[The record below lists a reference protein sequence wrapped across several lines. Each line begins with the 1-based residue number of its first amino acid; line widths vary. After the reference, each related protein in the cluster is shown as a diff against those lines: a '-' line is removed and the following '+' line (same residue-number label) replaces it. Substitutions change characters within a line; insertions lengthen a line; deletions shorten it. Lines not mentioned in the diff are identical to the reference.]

1 MIRIYFKAA
10 FRLVSLMMN
19 VRRKRASYE
28 QTSITVKDDIITE
41 SENLKLFDVA
51 IGSRL
56 NFNEHIK

>member
-1 MIRIYFKAA
+1 MIRIFFKAA

-28 QTSITVKDDIITE
+28 QTIIAVKVDIITE
-41 SENLKLFDVA
+41 SENLKLFDVTVD
-51 IGSRL
+51 SRL

>member
-41 SENLKLFDVA
+41 SENLKLFDVT

>member
-1 MIRIYFKAA
+1 MIRVFFKAA

-28 QTSITVKDDIITE
+28 QTIIAVKVDVITE
-41 SENLKLFDVA
+41 SENLKLFDVT
-51 IGSRL
+51 IDSRL

>member
-1 MIRIYFKAA
+1 MIRIFFKAA

-28 QTSITVKDDIITE
+28 QTIIAVKVDVITE
-41 SENLKLFDVA
+41 SENLKLFDVT
-51 IGSRL
+51 IDSRL

>member
-1 MIRIYFKAA
+1 MIRVFFKAA

-28 QTSITVKDDIITE
+28 QTIIAVKVDIITE
-41 SENLKLFDVA
+41 SENLKLFDVT
-51 IGSRL
+51 IDSRI

>member
-1 MIRIYFKAA
+1 MIRIFFKAA

-28 QTSITVKDDIITE
+28 QTIIAVKVDIMTE
-41 SENLKLFDVA
+41 SENLKLFDVT
-51 IGSRL
+51 IDSRL

>member
-41 SENLKLFDVA
+41 SENLKLFDVT
-51 IGSRL
+51 IVSRL

>member
-1 MIRIYFKAA
+1 MIRVFFKAA

-28 QTSITVKDDIITE
+28 QTSIAVKIDIITE
-41 SENLKLFDVA
+41 SENLKLFDVT

-56 NFNEHIK
+56 NLNEHIK

>member
-1 MIRIYFKAA
+1 MIRVFFKAA

-28 QTSITVKDDIITE
+28 QTIIAVKVDIITE
-41 SENLKLFDVA
+41 SENLKLFDVT
-51 IGSRL
+51 IDSRL

>member
-1 MIRIYFKAA
+1 MIRIFFKAA
-10 FRLVSLMMN
+10 FRLVSPMMN

-28 QTSITVKDDIITE
+28 QTSIAVKVDIITE
-41 SENLKLFDVA
+41 SENLKLFDVT